1 MILEPEVIEK
11 TYKDFISNKAF
22 PCVGAKAAQA
32 KNQAWCIVAGNMACP
47 AHDRQIL
54 DFIYRFTDIYRNAG
68 GNFHSAAIIFTGP
81 CNMTEAIFETLLW
94 QRLQS
99 LSDLDAAQY
108 PYDGRVSPDPASPY
122 FSFSLKEEA
131 FFIIG
136 MHPAS
141 SRQSRQFQYPVL
153 VFNPHAQFENLKD
166 SFKYENMKQ
175 VIRKRDIAASGSVNP
190 MLNDHGKSSEIVQY
204 SGKNYT
210 APLKCPLNIKHAN
223 K

>member
-1 MILEPEVIEK
+1 
-11 TYKDFISNKAF
+11 
-22 PCVGAKAAQA
+22 
-32 KNQAWCIVAGNMACP
+32 
-47 AHDRQIL
+47 
-54 DFIYRFTDIYRNAG
+54 
-68 GNFHSAAIIFTGP
+68 
-81 CNMTEAIFETLLW
+81 MTEAIFETLLW

-108 PYDGRVSPDPASPY
+108 PYDDRVSSNPASPS

-141 SRQSRQFQYPVL
+141 SRQARRFQYPVL

-166 SFKYENMKQ
+166 TFKYENMKQ
-175 VIRKRDIAASGSVNP
+175 VIRKRDIAFSGSVNP
-190 MLNDHGKSSEIVQY
+190 MLNDHGRSSEIVQY
-204 SGKNYT
+204 SGTNYI
-210 APLKCPLNIKHAN
+210 APIICPLNSQHAN